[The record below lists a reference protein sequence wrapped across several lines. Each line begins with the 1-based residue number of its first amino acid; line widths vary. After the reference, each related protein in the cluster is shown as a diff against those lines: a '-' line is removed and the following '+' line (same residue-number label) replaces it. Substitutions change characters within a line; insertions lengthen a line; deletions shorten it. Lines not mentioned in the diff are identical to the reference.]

1 MFSKKGSLSVE
12 MMIMAVLGL
21 IVLIVIA
28 SVFSGQVSNF
38 VKNIFKTSEDTQDIS
53 RSCTYQGNK
62 CTSEESC
69 KQRNGFVVPPPVDGW
84 KDCSNVC
91 CQV

>member
-1 MFSKKGSLSVE
+1 MKSKKGALSVE
-12 MMIMAVLGL
+12 MMIVAVLGL

-38 VKNIFKTSEDTQDIS
+38 VKSIFGISSEAQDIS
-53 RSCTYQGNK
+53 KSCKYQGNY

-69 KQRNGFVVPPPVDGW
+69 SQRNGFVVPPPSEGW
-84 KDCSNVC
+84 NDCKQVC